1 MESTTAQQKT
11 PGTDHS
17 DQVRRHK
24 AAAVLTK
31 VEQLKGRCMGR
42 TAVHL
47 RISKLS
53 EKGFN
58 LHQARIIATV
68 FETSLSVLEGEIYHL
83 HNQDIV
89 FIGLTRQLKALD
101 AAEGKLA
108 SLLQDHDV
116 SMEVLRR
123 EEIILRFTLD
133 LYYEQF
139 LSHIRN
145 MAVREQ
151 RAYAEGTATVPEG
164 FEERRPLDSKGLA
177 ELERLLENADITDL
191 VRQQSVCHLTEDL
204 RSKPVFTEYYTSIR
218 EVERC
223 LLPGTDLLDN
233 RALFKYL
240 TQVLDLRMLVVLR
253 HEASRSSDEMVSI
266 NINVSTL
273 HSKKFLKFDQ
283 EMPIGLRGRLMLE
296 LQYDDVFSDYK
307 DFTFARDFVRQQGYR
322 LCIDG
327 IRLDGFS
334 RVDRHQL
341 QADYVKLLWDDSW
354 PRRFNNNVARE
365 LQDLVQRNGPDHTIL
380 HRCQDEKIIRFGQKF
395 GIQLFQGHFV
405 DGLPRARGR

>member
-1 MESTTAQQKT
+1 MESITGQQKT
-11 PGTDHS
+11 AGTDSTNHM
-17 DQVRRHK
+17 RRHR
-24 AAAVLTK
+24 AVALLSK
-31 VEQLKGRCMGR
+31 VEQLKGRCLGR

-47 RISKLS
+47 QISKLS

-58 LHQARIIATV
+58 LHQIRIIATV

-116 SMEVLRR
+116 SMETLRR
-123 EEIILRFTLD
+123 EKIILRFTLD
-133 LYYEQF
+133 LHYDRF

-151 RAYAEGTATVPEG
+151 RAHTNDTAEAPEN
-164 FEERRPLDSKGLA
+164 FDERRPLDSKGLA

-191 VRQQSVCHLTEDL
+191 VRQQSVSHLSQDL
-204 RSKPVFTEYYTSIR
+204 KANPLFTEYYTSIR

-253 HEASRSSDEMVSI
+253 HEASRSSNEMVSI
-266 NINVSTL
+266 NINVATL
-273 HSKKFLKFDQ
+273 HSQKFLKFDQ
-283 EMPIGLRGRLMLE
+283 EMPIGLRGRLILE
-296 LQYDDVFSDYK
+296 LQYDDVFGDFK
-307 DFTFARDFVRQQGYR
+307 NFTFARDFARQQGYR

-327 IRLDGFS
+327 VRLDGFT
-334 RVDRHQL
+334 RMDRHQL
-341 QADYVKLLWDDSW
+341 KVDYVKLVWDDSW
-354 PRRFNNNVARE
+354 PKRLNNSIARE
-365 LQDLVQRNGPDHTIL
+365 LRDLVQRNDPEHTIL
-380 HRCQDEKIIRFGQKF
+380 HRCQDERTIRFGQQF
-395 GIQLFQGHFV
+395 GIQLFQGRYV
-405 DGLPRARGR
+405 DGLPRAR